1 MLFYIMMHTFETW
14 GGFIISPLNSKA
26 NTQTGRLTS
35 RTLLHKRYVIMRT
48 IGHGGMAA
56 VYQAK
61 DLKHDTTCAI
71 KEMSLS
77 SIPPYEHA
85 QAIQNFLAE
94 ATILSRLNHPN
105 LPAFTDFF
113 TEDSR
118 HFLVMEYIEGDTL
131 EALLEHND
139 GSFSERRVLG
149 WARQLCDVL
158 EYLHSQQPPV
168 IFRDMKPGNIM
179 LRRDGRI
186 KLIDFGIARIFRH
199 SGSRDT
205 QMLGTPGFAPPE
217 QYGSSQTD
225 ERSDIYSLAMTLFQ
239 LMTNVVVEDGFGLQ
253 DIHAAYPFISPAVA
267 FALEKA
273 TAPESE
279 DRYQSVAVFRRA
291 LLGVGTF
298 AFEQGNPATTPEEL
312 AELCAH
318 YPEEAADYLFAGEIE
333 FWLHEIG
340 APELA
345 RATKRIRITTGNP
358 AVGVER
364 FLQVVIGS
372 NSQVYSTGQGRRS
385 TAPGMRSTGA
395 SANRVGGL
403 RPVQQP
409 TIVVRP
415 EIIDFG
421 QIYPGISAPMLLYI
435 TGNHGTSVRGTI
447 EPVEPWIIVNTTTFD
462 GMSSLV
468 RVRVD
473 STNLQVIGGSSEA
486 VSTHYEGS
494 ILVRPA
500 GEASVYTVTVALDVL
515 SYNAMSSNGPNNPSR
530 QTASQD
536 LSPRFMVGRSLD
548 EGDIA
553 VDGAIMTAPLTNA
566 QVGQSYYDT
575 RHSEYRVK
583 YGKPGS
589 GSVSSSW
596 NPLHASP
603 QQYPWLK
610 RGLTFTAAFMTASIS
625 YLLLAHLPPLA
636 NTPLSLFSSNQ
647 WSIVVFLGMVPLATL
662 GALLADWDSASST
675 RDRINRFCT
684 GLSVTLSTLG
694 FGTLAWQVLLH
705 RNIPSLQLCAMLL
718 LTAAGAAIGTHPLVS
733 EWIIDRGIWAMKLVR
748 PLVIIMAVLLGGTM
762 GLLLTSGAA
771 LGCFTPFGVL
781 LGMGI
786 AVALVSRVERLI
798 KHP

>member
-1 MLFYIMMHTFETW
+1 
-14 GGFIISPLNSKA
+14 
-26 NTQTGRLTS
+26 
-35 RTLLHKRYVIMRT
+35 
-48 IGHGGMAA
+48 MAS

-61 DLKHDTTCAI
+61 DLKHDTICAV

-77 SIPPYEHA
+77 SVPPHEHA
-85 QAIQNFLAE
+85 QAIHNFLAE
-94 ATILSRLNHPN
+94 ATILSRLNHLN

-113 TEDSR
+113 TEGSR
-118 HFLVMEYIEGDTL
+118 HFLVMEYIEGNTL
-131 EALLEHND
+131 EELLEHN
-139 GSFSERRVLG
+139 GGPFSERRVLG

-199 SGSRDT
+199 TGSRDT

-239 LMTNVVVEDGFGLQ
+239 LMTNAVVEDGFGLQ
-253 DIHAAYPFISPAVA
+253 NIHATYSFISPAVA
-267 FALEKA
+267 RALEKA
-273 TAPESE
+273 TAPELES
-279 DRYQSVAVFRRA
+279 RYQGVAVFRRA

-298 AFEQGNPATTPEEL
+298 VFEQGNPATTPEEL
-312 AELCAH
+312 AELCVR

-340 APELA
+340 ASELA
-345 RATKRIRITTGNP
+345 RATKRIRMTTGNP
-358 AVGVER
+358 VVGVER
-364 FLQVVIGS
+364 FLQVMMGPGA
-372 NSQVYSTGQGRRS
+372 YSTGQDRRS
-385 TAPGMRSTGA
+385 TAPGMRSTG
-395 SANRVGGL
+395 SRISRVGSL
-403 RPVQQP
+403 RPAPQP
-409 TIVVRP
+409 TLVVRP
-415 EIIDFG
+415 EVIDFG

-435 TGNHGTSVRGTI
+435 TGNQGTSVRGTI

-462 GMSSLV
+462 GMSTLV

-473 STNLQVIGGSSEA
+473 STDLQVTGASSEP

-500 GEASVYTVTVALDVL
+500 GEASIYTITIALDVL
-515 SYNAMSSNGPNNPSR
+515 SYAAVSGSGSNSPSR
-530 QTASQD
+530 QAASQD
-536 LSPRFMVGRSLD
+536 VAPRFIEGARFIEGRSLD

-553 VDGAIMTAPLTNA
+553 ANSNIMMAQLTNA
-566 QVGQSYYDT
+566 QAGQPYQNAQH
-575 RHSEYRVK
+575 RAK
-583 YGKPGS
+583 FGKPGS
-589 GSVSSSW
+589 SSVPGGW
-596 NPLHASP
+596 NPLHVSP
-603 QQYPWLK
+603 QQYPWLQ
-610 RGLTFTAAFMTASIS
+610 RGLTFAAAFMTASFS

-636 NTPLSLFSSNQ
+636 STPVSLFPSNQ

-662 GALLADWDSASST
+662 GALFVDWDNASSL

-694 FGTLAWQVLLH
+694 FGALAWHVLLH
-705 RNIPSLQLCAMLL
+705 MNIPSLQLCAMLL
-718 LTAAGAAIGTHPLVS
+718 LTAAGASTGTHPVVS
-733 EWIIDRGIWAMKLVR
+733 EWIIDRGIWAMKHLR
-748 PLVIIMAVLLGGTM
+748 PLVIVAAVLLGGIL

-781 LGMGI
+781 FGMGV
-786 AVALVSRVERLI
+786 ALALVSRIDRLI
-798 KHP
+798 KHPSGTQAP

>member
-1 MLFYIMMHTFETW
+1 L
-14 GGFIISPLNSKA
+14 A
-26 NTQTGRLTS
+26 S
-35 RTLLHKRYVIMRT
+35 RTLLHNRYMIMRA

-61 DLKHDTTCAI
+61 DLKHDTICAV

-77 SIPPYEHA
+77 SVPPHEHA
-85 QAIQNFLAE
+85 QAIHNFLAE
-94 ATILSRLNHPN
+94 ATILSRLNHLN

-113 TEDSR
+113 TEGSR
-118 HFLVMEYIEGDTL
+118 HFLVMEYIEGNTL
-131 EALLEHND
+131 EDLLEHN
-139 GSFSERRVLG
+139 GGPFSERRVLG

-239 LMTNVVVEDGFGLQ
+239 LMTNAVVEDGFGLQ
-253 DIHAAYPFISPAVA
+253 DIHAAYPFISSAVA
-267 FALEKA
+267 HALEKA
-273 TAPESE
+273 TAPEFE
-279 DRYQSVAVFRRA
+279 NRYQSIAVFRRA

-298 AFEQGNPATTPEEL
+298 VFEQGNPATTPDEL
-312 AELCAH
+312 AELCAR

-340 APELA
+340 ASELA
-345 RATKRIRITTGNP
+345 RATKRIRMTTGNP

-364 FLQVVIGS
+364 FLQVMMRPS
-372 NSQVYSTGQGRRS
+372 TQTYSTGQNRRN
-385 TAPGMRSTGA
+385 TAPGMRSTG
-395 SANRVGGL
+395 SRSSRVGGQ
-403 RPVQQP
+403 RPAPQP
-409 TIVVRP
+409 TLVIRP
-415 EIIDFG
+415 EVIDFG

-435 TGNHGTSVRGTI
+435 TGNQGTSVRGTI
-447 EPVEPWIIVNTTTFD
+447 DPVEPWIIVNTSTFD
-462 GMSSLV
+462 GISTLV

-473 STNLQVIGGSSEA
+473 STDLQVTGASSEP

-500 GEASVYTVTVALDVL
+500 GEASIYTITIALDVL
-515 SYNAMSSNGPNNPSR
+515 SYGAVSGSGPNSPSR

-536 LSPRFMVGRSLD
+536 
-548 EGDIA
+548 EGDIVA
-553 VDGAIMTAPLTNA
+553 NDNTMMAQLSNA
-566 QVGQSYYDT
+566 QAGQSYQNA
-575 RHSEYRVK
+575 HRVK
-583 YGKPGS
+583 FGKPGS
-589 GSVSSSW
+589 SFIPGGW

-610 RGLTFTAAFMTASIS
+610 RGLTFAAAFMTASFS

-636 NTPLSLFSSNQ
+636 STPVSLFPSNQ

-662 GALLADWDSASST
+662 GALFVDWDSTLSV

-694 FGTLAWQVLLH
+694 FGTLAWHVFLH
-705 RNIPSLQLCAMLL
+705 VNIPSLQLCAMLL
-718 LTAAGAAIGTHPLVS
+718 LTAAGASIGTHSIVS
-733 EWIIDRGIWAMKLVR
+733 EWIIDRGIWAMKHAR
-748 PLVIIMAVLLGGTM
+748 PLVIIAAVLLGGIL

-771 LGCFTPFGVL
+771 LGCFTPFGVVI
-781 LGMGI
+781 GVGI
-786 AVALVSRVERLI
+786 AMALVSRVDRKI

>member
-1 MLFYIMMHTFETW
+1 M
-14 GGFIISPLNSKA
+14 GRSIISPLNSKA
-26 NTQTGRLTS
+26 NTQTGRLAS

-61 DLKHDTTCAI
+61 DSKHDTLCAI

-77 SIPPYEHA
+77 SVSPYEHA

-118 HFLVMEYIEGDTL
+118 HFLVMEYIEGNTL
-131 EALLEHND
+131 EDLLEHND
-139 GSFSERRVLG
+139 GPFSERRVLG

-186 KLIDFGIARIFRH
+186 KLIDFGIARIFRR

-205 QMLGTPGFAPPE
+205 QMLGTPGYAPPE

-239 LMTNVVVEDGFGLQ
+239 LMTNVVVEEGFGLH

-267 FALEKA
+267 HALEKA

-279 DRYQSVAVFRRA
+279 DRYQNVSVFRRA

-298 AFEQGNPATTPEEL
+298 VFEQGNPATTPEEL
-312 AELCAH
+312 AELCAR

-345 RATKRIRITTGNP
+345 RATKRIRMTTGNP
-358 AVGVER
+358 VVGVER

-372 NSQVYSTGQGRRS
+372 NTQVYSTGQGRKS
-385 TAPGMRSTGA
+385 TAPGMRSTGSRLA
-395 SANRVGGL
+395 
-403 RPVQQP
+403 QQP
-409 TIVVRP
+409 AIVVRP

-435 TGNHGTSVRGTI
+435 TGNQGTSVRGTI
-447 EPVEPWIIVNTTTFD
+447 EPVEPWIMVNTTTFD

-473 STNLQVIGGSSEA
+473 STHLQVSGGSNEP
-486 VSTHYEGS
+486 VSMHYEGS
-494 ILVRPA
+494 ILIRPA

-515 SYNAMSSNGPNNPSR
+515 SYTATSGTSSHSRSR
-530 QTASQD
+530 QTLSQD
-536 LSPRFMVGRSLD
+536 T
-548 EGDIA
+548 
-553 VDGAIMTAPLTNA
+553 GALA
-566 QVGQSYYDT
+566 GQSYTDT
-575 RHSEYRVK
+575 QHSEYRVK
-583 YGKPGS
+583 YGNPGS
-589 GSVSSSW
+589 SSVSSSW

-603 QQYPWLK
+603 QQYPGLK

-625 YLLLAHLPPLA
+625 YLLFAHLPPLA

-647 WSIVVFLGMVPLATL
+647 WSIVVFLGMVLLATL

-684 GLSVTLSTLG
+684 GLSATLSTLG
-694 FGTLAWQVLLH
+694 LGTLAWQVFLH
-705 RNIPSLQLCAMLL
+705 VNIPSLQLCAMLL
-718 LTAAGAAIGTHPLVS
+718 LTAGGATTGTHPTVS

-748 PLVIIMAVLLGGTM
+748 PLVIVVAVLLGGTM

-771 LGCFTPFGVL
+771 LGCFTLFGVL
-781 LGMGI
+781 SGMG
-786 AVALVSRVERLI
+786 VALVLVSRVDRLI
-798 KHP
+798 KYP

>member
-1 MLFYIMMHTFETW
+1 MMHTFETW

-26 NTQTGRLTS
+26 NTQTGRLAS
-35 RTLLHKRYVIMRT
+35 RTLLHKRYMIMRT

-61 DLKHDTTCAI
+61 DSKHDTICAI

-77 SIPPYEHA
+77 SVPPYEHA

-118 HFLVMEYIEGDTL
+118 HFLVMEYIEGGTL
-131 EALLEHND
+131 EDLLEHND
-139 GSFSERRVLG
+139 ASFSERRVLG

-217 QYGSSQTD
+217 QYGISQTD

-239 LMTNVVVEDGFGLQ
+239 LMTNAVGEDGFGLQ
-253 DIHAAYPFISPAVA
+253 DIHATYPFISPVVA
-267 FALEKA
+267 RALEKA
-273 TAPESE
+273 TAPELE
-279 DRYQSVAVFRRA
+279 NRYQSVAVFRRA

-298 AFEQGNPATTPEEL
+298 VFEQGNPATTPEEL
-312 AELCAH
+312 AELCAR

-340 APELA
+340 ASELA
-345 RATKRIRITTGNP
+345 RATKRIRMTTGNP
-358 AVGVER
+358 VVGVER
-364 FLQVVIGS
+364 FLQVMMGPGT
-372 NSQVYSTGQGRRS
+372 YSTGQNRRS
-385 TAPGMRSTGA
+385 TAPGTRSTG
-395 SANRVGGL
+395 SRISWVGSQ
-403 RPVQQP
+403 RPAPQP
-409 TIVVRP
+409 TLVVRP
-415 EIIDFG
+415 EVIDFG
-421 QIYPGISAPMLLYI
+421 HLYPSVSAPMLLYI
-435 TGNHGTSVRGTI
+435 TGNQGTSVRGTI

-462 GMSSLV
+462 GMSTLI

-473 STNLQVIGGSSEA
+473 STDLRVIGASSDP
-486 VSTHYEGS
+486 VSTHYKGS

-500 GEASVYTVTVALDVL
+500 GEPSIYTITVALDVL
-515 SYNAMSSNGPNNPSR
+515 SSAVVSGGPNSPSR
-530 QTASQD
+530 QAASQD
-536 LSPRFMVGRSLD
+536 VSSRFLVEHSPD
-548 EGDIA
+548 EEDIVA
-553 VDGAIMTAPLTNA
+553 DDNIMLTQLTNA
-566 QVGQSYYDT
+566 QAGQPDQ
-575 RHSEYRVK
+575 HVQHRVK
-583 YGKPGS
+583 FGKPGS
-589 GSVSSSW
+589 SSVPGGW

-610 RGLTFTAAFMTASIS
+610 EGLTFAAAFMAASFS

-636 NTPLSLFSSNQ
+636 STPVAFFPSNQ
-647 WSIVVFLGMVPLATL
+647 WSILVLLGMVPLATL
-662 GALLADWDSASST
+662 GALLVDWDSTSSI

-694 FGTLAWQVLLH
+694 FGALAWHIFLH
-705 RNIPSLQLCAMLL
+705 MNIPSLQLCAMLL
-718 LTAAGAAIGTHPLVS
+718 LTAAGASTGTHPIVS
-733 EWIIDRGIWAMKLVR
+733 EWIIDRGIWSMKHAR
-748 PLVIIMAVLLGGTM
+748 PLVIIVAVLLGGIL

-771 LGCFTPFGVL
+771 LGCFTPFGVVT
-781 LGMGI
+781 GMGI
-786 AVALVSRVERLI
+786 ALALVSRV
-798 KHP
+798 